1 MTAGSVRVMR
11 SGLGLAMVALC
22 LCAAPAQ
29 AGSGL
34 AGCDAFIDKL
44 RTGAS
49 DLHVDFTHALIV
61 SRARSDTDVF
71 DVTTKGDV
79 DGTLTCRNDGLLR
92 FEARV
97 AEPTSARAASEFENF
112 QAAAL
117 RAALGWDAAKS
128 RSAVREM
135 AADAREYLAAS
146 RQRGDVYISGKTEEH
161 APGGVSLGLI
171 VTDTDSAFIIV
182 GGEE

>member
-1 MTAGSVRVMR
+1 MR
-11 SGLGLAMVALC
+11 SGLGLAVLGLC

-29 AGSGL
+29 ANPGL
-34 AGCDAFIDKL
+34 AGCDAFIEKL
-44 RTGAS
+44 RTAAS
-49 DLHVDFTHALIV
+49 DMRVDFSHALVV
-61 SRARSDTDVF
+61 SRARTDTDIF
-71 DVTTKGDV
+71 DITTKSEV

-97 AEPTSARAASEFENF
+97 AEPASARAATEFENF

-117 RAALGWDAAKS
+117 RSALGWDAAKS
-128 RSAVREM
+128 RGVVRDMSAE
-135 AADAREYLAAS
+135 AREYLKAS
-146 RQRGDVYISGKTEEH
+146 RERGDVYISGKTEEH

-182 GGEE
+182 GAD

>member
-1 MTAGSVRVMR
+1 MR
-11 SGLGLAMVALC
+11 SGLGLAVLALC
-22 LCAAPAQ
+22 LGAPA
-29 AGSGL
+29 ALAKPGL

-44 RTGAS
+44 RTAAS
-49 DLHVDFTHALIV
+49 DLRVDFTHALVV

-71 DVTTKGDV
+71 DITTKSDI

-92 FEARV
+92 FEARI
-97 AEPTSARAASEFENF
+97 AEPASARAATEFENF

-117 RAALGWDAAKS
+117 RSALGWDAAKS
-128 RSAVREM
+128 RGVARAMS
-135 AADAREYLAAS
+135 ADAREYLAAS
-146 RQRGDVYISGKTEEH
+146 RERGDVYISGKTEEH

>member
-1 MTAGSVRVMR
+1 MR
-11 SGLGLAMVALC
+11 SGLGLAVLGLC

-29 AGSGL
+29 ANPGL
-34 AGCDAFIDKL
+34 AGCDAFIEKL
-44 RTGAS
+44 RTAAS
-49 DLHVDFTHALIV
+49 DMRVDFSHALVV
-61 SRARSDTDVF
+61 SRARTDTDIF
-71 DVTTKGDV
+71 DITTKSEV

-97 AEPTSARAASEFENF
+97 AEPASARVATEFENF

-117 RAALGWDAAKS
+117 RSALGWDAAKS
-128 RSAVREM
+128 RGVVRDMSAE
-135 AADAREYLAAS
+135 AREYLKAS
-146 RQRGDVYISGKTEEH
+146 RERGDVYISGKTEEH

-182 GGEE
+182 GAD

>member
-1 MTAGSVRVMR
+1 MR
-11 SGLGLAMVALC
+11 SGLGLATVALC

-29 AGSGL
+29 AKPAL

-44 RTGAS
+44 RTAAS
-49 DLHVDFTHALIV
+49 DLGVDFTHALVV

-71 DVTTKGDV
+71 DVTTKTEV
-79 DGTLTCRNDGLLR
+79 DGTLTCRKDGLLR

-97 AEPTSARAASEFENF
+97 AEPASARAASEFENF

-117 RAALGWDAAKS
+117 RSALGWDAAKS
-128 RSAVREM
+128 RSTVREM
-135 AADAREYLAAS
+135 AADARDYLKAS
-146 RQRGDVYISGKTEEH
+146 RERGDVYISGKTEEH